1 MVHTTSDKAHLRV
14 AVVGAGPVGIYIADV
29 LAKAPECAMCV
40 DLIEKRPAPFGLLN
54 YGGPAQ
60 VPAPGP
66 TPAPAKASGQ
76 ALVPTLAPARVRVLG
91 NIEVGTDVTVA
102 ELRRFYDAVVITG
115 PAGRAGAAGPGAAG
129 PDAVKPVSVEQV
141 AVEADGDARRI
152 IARALTHAGVLTAS
166 HEPAVGHGG
175 QGSTGAQA
183 SGELLADVTSYLR
196 ARHIAFTTWHTW
208 YELDRVGKAG
218 RDSGVPEVS
227 GSRGRSGEQLAA
239 IAQMLRQARGIP
251 VCI

>member
-115 PAGRAGAAGPGAAG
+115 PAGRAGAAGPGAAEIG
-129 PDAVKPVSVEQV
+129 
-141 AVEADGDARRI
+141 
-152 IARALTHAGVLTAS
+152 RAHV
-166 HEPAVGHGG
+166 
-175 QGSTGAQA
+175 
-183 SGELLADVTSYLR
+183 
-196 ARHIAFTTWHTW
+196 
-208 YELDRVGKAG
+208 
-218 RDSGVPEVS
+218 
-227 GSRGRSGEQLAA
+227 
-239 IAQMLRQARGIP
+239 
-251 VCI
+251 